1 MSPLPTG
8 PAAAGAASRPQGHG
22 TSPRRPRISE
32 RGSVSGA
39 GEAGQAPG
47 AAEAQCRHT
56 AAPVFPSGRAGDGCR
71 GKAWGQR
78 SPSPEHTGV
87 LPRCLT
93 SPFRGC
99 LSKPPRPRS
108 SRAPDQRGPE
118 RAHAPTRPPGGT
130 SALNVPPL
138 RTNPVWPVPRSTLE
152 HHASSR
158 LRELATPKVRNNIW
172 CTHMSEVGAPLARI
186 PGPPAASGWRPCR
199 GAGSRPQSGGRG
211 AGPAL
216 PTATAR
222 HGDARSPP
230 GRRHRVWLQPRHLV
244 L

>member
-1 MSPLPTG
+1 MGRARVG
-8 PAAAGAASRPQGHG
+8 PGSANAVPFLARARRA
-22 TSPRRPRISE
+22 RPRGLLRLSADT
-32 RGSVSGA
+32 RLPLCSHLDVLVTGVGGRPGDSAAPALSTLGSCPGA
-39 GEAGQAPG
+39 LRVRFGGASPSLHAPG
-47 AAEAQCRHT
+47 P
-56 AAPVFPSGRAGDGCR
+56 PVPQIREGPSG
-71 GKAWGQR
+71 
-78 SPSPEHTGV
+78 H
-87 LPRCLT
+87 
-93 SPFRGC
+93 
-99 LSKPPRPRS
+99 
-108 SRAPDQRGPE
+108 
-118 RAHAPTRPPGGT
+118 TRPHVPRGGT

-216 PTATAR
+216 PTSTAR